1 MPNSEIT
8 FFAYYGKKYE
18 KMIMFCVGKGTGKR
32 THSFT
37 VE

>member
-18 KMIMFCVGKGTGKR
+18 KMIMFCVGKGTER